1 MVFVAATAVSIQWLS
16 VLRNIAFVALNGA
29 VLGASI
35 SFSFKGGKSAR
46 SWFVLAILVAAA
58 VFAVSLSRLKHQ
70 MLQVAPVSQSASS
83 IGATLEG
90 TVQECGD
97 AVMKACLVAAGVYI
111 VLQGWRLLVL
121 FSRTRVPNASLTI
134 VRFFVGALLCV
145 GILGVGLSAHRA
157 PLTGAPKSGLGAGMF
172 KGAEPYLKR

>member
-1 MVFVAATAVSIQWLS
+1 MVFVAATEVSIQWLS
-16 VLRNIAFVALNGA
+16 FLRNIAFVALNCA
-29 VLGASI
+29 VLSASV
-35 SFSFKGGKSAR
+35 SFSFKGGKSAL

-58 VFAVSLSRLKHQ
+58 LFAVSLSRLKHQ
-70 MLQVAPVSQSASS
+70 MLHVAPVSQSGSS
-83 IGATLEG
+83 IGATLES

-121 FSRTRVPNASLTI
+121 FSRTRVANGPLTI
-134 VRFFVGALLCV
+134 VRFFVGALLCM

-157 PLTGAPKSGLGAGMF
+157 PVTDAPKSGLGAGTF
-172 KGAEPYLKR
+172 KDDEPYLKR